1 MRYNPYH
8 AIHRNPYHYGTREA
22 PTPEM
27 VAAMQAEQARF
38 DREVAAATKSIE
50 SEAEKD
56 KRVYALVGFVAGA
69 YAMYIKMKK

>member
-8 AIHRNPYHYGTREA
+8 AIHRNPYHYGTQLP
-22 PTPEM
+22 PTPQM
-27 VAAMQAEQARF
+27 VAAMEAEQARF
-38 DREVAAATKSIE
+38 DREGAAATKSIE
-50 SEAEKD
+50 RKAEKE